1 MALHLHPYGYRPACL
16 HWLPFV
22 VAVGACGWIY
32 FGALA
37 DHLLDTH
44 DAETFRDNIAI
55 SNDFSFFFSA
65 EKEVASGRPAAELT
79 KWLVFLVFGNDPRW
93 FHLLSVFLHGLATVL
108 LALWIRQ
115 LGESRDFSWCAALLF
130 FVNVG
135 HFQAVQ
141 YISAMDYPLALSF
154 ALASLISFG
163 VLVFEKRPMWRV
175 PWLTFLALGTLSHLS
190 AAVVWPLCAFWYWQ
204 RRGDVRGSLRLFAW
218 GGCVS
223 VPAILLGLLWA
234 ADETSTWQAIES
246 YGYSA
251 ESSSSTIGGATGVL
265 LWLLSRLV
273 TTAHW
278 VPMALYTRHPWEL
291 YVGFGLL
298 VVLLIPLVTRG
309 NHGLRLWALWV
320 LLSLLPFSLL
330 NERIVLDLPSGPSR
344 YLYGASAGT
353 SVLLAWLLRYLF
365 SKVERLY
372 QPSIMLCYF
381 AVMVS
386 SFESLKRVEA
396 LGLYTSGRS
405 YISNGDNAL
414 GAQQLRRAIDHSP
427 ATIPLADA
435 YARLSY
441 ALLYLGDDPGPV
453 LQRATDRFPD
463 NLWLTAL
470 GAVYLL
476 ETSSPDSAHWRAWI
490 DSTSQ
495 RAQTSGFATAFD
507 RNLSAAYYNLGVGYS
522 RHDQPRRAV
531 RALTQALQY
540 APQRAMTRRALGQ
553 AYVQLGAKYWLQSD
567 RKAAVD
573 AFDQALRWDPA
584 NVKARVNLGWSFFE
598 AGNLESAIGQFRQVL
613 RSTPSSH
620 AHFNLAL
627 SYLAAGDAE
636 LAENT
641 YAEAVD
647 IHGAPEG
654 EQVGAANDL
663 RNLAARGTQAEAA
676 SRIFRTYWGPANP
689 PQTSATKIL
698 QKKR

>member
-1 MALHLHPYGYRPACL
+1 MTYTHRNSACL
-16 HWLPFV
+16 YWLPFLI
-22 VAVGACGWIY
+22 AVGACGWIY
-32 FGALA
+32 FGALT
-37 DHLLDTH
+37 DHLLETP
-44 DAETFRDNIAI
+44 DAETFRDNVAI
-55 SNDFSFFFSA
+55 STDFAFFFSA
-65 EKEVASGRPAAELT
+65 EKEVASGRPTAELT
-79 KWLVFLVFGNDPRW
+79 KWLAFLAFGNDPRW
-93 FHLLSVFLHGLATVL
+93 FHLLSVFLHGLAAVL

-141 YISAMDYPLALSF
+141 HISAMDYPLALSL

-163 VLVFEKRPMWRV
+163 VLVFENRPLWWG
-175 PWLTFLALGTLSHLS
+175 PWLACLALGTLSHLS

-234 ADETSTWQAIES
+234 GDETSTWQAIKS

-278 VPMALYTRHPWEL
+278 APMALYTRHPWEL
-291 YVGFGLL
+291 YIGFGLL
-298 VVLLIPLVTRG
+298 VVLLILVTRG
-309 NHGLRLWALWV
+309 NHELRLWALWV
-320 LLSLLPFSLL
+320 LLSLLPFALL

-353 SVLLAWLLRYLF
+353 SVLLAWLLRYLL
-365 SKVERLY
+365 SKVGRLY
-372 QPSIMLCYF
+372 QPAIMVCYF
-381 AVMVS
+381 VLMVS

-405 YISNGDNAL
+405 YTSNGDSVL
-414 GAQQLRRAIDHSP
+414 GARQLRRAIDHSP
-427 ATIPLADA
+427 ETIPLADA

-441 ALLYLGDDPGPV
+441 ALLYLGDNPGPV
-453 LQRATDRFPD
+453 LQKATDRFPD

-490 DSTSQ
+490 DSTSR
-495 RAQTSGFATAFD
+495 RAQTTGFAIFD

-522 RHDQPRRAV
+522 RHDQPHRAV

-540 APQRAMTRRALGQ
+540 APQRAKNQRALGQ
-553 AYVQLGAKYWLQSD
+553 AYVQLGAKYSLQSD

-573 AFDQALRWDPA
+573 AYDQALRWDPA
-584 NVKARVNLGWSFFE
+584 NVTARVNLGWSFFE
-598 AGNLESAIGQFRQVL
+598 AENLEGAIGQFRQVL

-627 SYLAAGDAE
+627 SYLATGDVV

-641 YAEAVD
+641 YAEAIE
-647 IHGAPEG
+647 IHGASEG

-676 SRIFRTYWGPANP
+676 FRILRTYWGPASP
-689 PQTSATKIL
+689 PQTSAMKIL

>member
-1 MALHLHPYGYRPACL
+1 MTKSPRKSAYLY
-16 HWLPFV
+16 WLPFLI
-22 VAVGACGWIY
+22 AVGACGWIY

-44 DAETFRDNIAI
+44 DAETFRDNVAI

-79 KWLVFLVFGNDPRW
+79 KWLAFLVFGNDPKW
-93 FHLLSVFLHGLATVL
+93 FHLLSVCLHGLATVL
-108 LALWIRQ
+108 LAVWIRQ
-115 LGESRDFSWCAALLF
+115 LGESLDFSWCAALLF

-141 YISAMDYPLALSF
+141 YISAMDYPLALSL

-163 VLVFEKRPMWRV
+163 VLVFENRPLWRG
-175 PWLTFLALGTLSHLS
+175 PWLVCLALGTLSHLS

-204 RRGDVRGSLRLFAW
+204 RRSDIRGALRLFSW
-218 GGCVS
+218 GGGVS
-223 VPAILLGLLWA
+223 LPAILLGLLWA

-353 SVLLAWLLRYLF
+353 SVLLAWLLRYLL
-365 SKVERLY
+365 SKVGRLY
-372 QPSIMLCYF
+372 PPAIMLCYF
-381 AVMVS
+381 VLMVS
-386 SFESLKRVEA
+386 SLQSLKRVEA

-405 YISNGDNAL
+405 YISNGDDAL

-435 YARLSY
+435 YTRLSY
-441 ALLYLGDDPGPV
+441 ALLYLGDDPGLV
-453 LQRATDRFPD
+453 LQEATDRFPD

-490 DSTSQ
+490 DSTSR
-495 RAQTSGFATAFD
+495 RAQTAGFAIDFD
-507 RNLSAAYYNLGVGYS
+507 RNLSAAYYNMGVGYS
-522 RHDQPRRAV
+522 RYDQPHRAV

-553 AYVQLGAKYWLQSD
+553 AYVQLGVIYWLQSD
-567 RKAAVD
+567 RKPAVD
-573 AFDQALRWDPA
+573 AFDQALRWDPS

-627 SYLAAGDAE
+627 SYLALGDVE
-636 LAENT
+636 RAENT
-641 YAEAVD
+641 YSEAVE
-647 IHGAPEG
+647 IHGALEG
-654 EQVGAANDL
+654 EQIGATHDL
-663 RNLAARGTQAEAA
+663 RNLVTRGIQANAA
-676 SRIFRTYWGPANP
+676 SNILRTYWGHSN
-689 PQTSATKIL
+689 PQTSATTIL
-698 QKKR
+698 PEKK